1 MGPTLDS
8 VGQFFSDIG
17 VWTFVVI
24 LIAGLVT
31 SAIHGASG
39 VAGGFLMAAALA
51 PLIGLRPVLP
61 VLSVALLVSHS
72 ARALLNIGDF
82 DRRAFTAVAISSIP
96 AIVVAAMVYGRL
108 STSVIAVVFA
118 IVILL
123 SIPLRR
129 VAARRNITAT
139 EKTLTGAGAVYGL
152 ISGVAA
158 GPGMLLVP
166 FLLGYGLTRQAFV
179 ATLAVIA
186 LTTNLTRVAVF
197 GGTNLLSWNY
207 LALGLVLGLITIPGN
222 WLGRWALRRMSNERH
237 AGFVDILTVIGA
249 MNFLWLAW
257 RD

>member
-1 MGPTLDS
+1 MILDS
-8 VGQFFSDIG
+8 AVQFFTDIG
-17 VWTFVVI
+17 IWTFLFI

-39 VAGGFLMAAALA
+39 VAGGFLMAAVLA
-51 PLIGLRPVLP
+51 PLIGVRPVLP

-82 DRRAFTAVAISSIP
+82 NRKAFTAVIISSVP
-96 AIVVAAMVYGRL
+96 AIVLAAIAYGRL
-108 STSVIAVVFA
+108 STTIIALVFA

-129 VAARRNITAT
+129 IATSRNIKAT
-139 EKTLTGAGAVYGL
+139 EKTLTGIGAVYGL
-152 ISGVAA
+152 ISGLAA

-179 ATLAVIA
+179 ATMAVIA
-186 LTTNLTRVAVF
+186 LTSNLTRIAVF
-197 GGTNLLSWNY
+197 GGTNLLNWNY
-207 LALGLVLGLITIPGN
+207 LALGLAVGLITIPGN
-222 WLGRWALRRMSNERH
+222 WLGRWMLQRMSNERH

-257 RD
+257 RG

>member
-1 MGPTLDS
+1 LTFDS
-8 VGQFFSDIG
+8 AAQFFVDIG
-17 VWTFVVI
+17 VWTFIVI

-39 VAGGFLMAAALA
+39 VAGGFLMAAVLA
-51 PLIGLRPVLP
+51 PLIGVRPVLP

-82 DRRAFTAVAISSIP
+82 DRKAFTAIIVSSIP
-96 AIVVAAMVYGRL
+96 AIVLAAIAYGRL
-108 STSVIAVVFA
+108 STTAIAVIFA
-118 IVILL
+118 VVIVL

-129 VAARRNITAT
+129 FATSRNIMAT

-152 ISGVAA
+152 ISGMAV

-186 LTTNLTRVAVF
+186 LTTNVTRVAVF
-197 GGTNLLSWNY
+197 GGTHLLNWDY
-207 LALGLVLGLITIPGN
+207 VALGLAVGLTTIPGN
-222 WLGRWALRRMSNERH
+222 WLGRWILHRMSNERH

-257 RD
+257 RG